1 MPPEPTH
8 CFTYGS
14 LMCEDIMGA
23 VCATRAPFIAATL
36 DGFRRGPV
44 IGQEYPGM
52 QPAPGCRVEGVLY
65 LDLPDAAWARLDHFE
80 GDEYTR
86 ELVTV
91 RTADGRSLAAWT
103 YVFKPEFASRLGL
116 GEWDFQRFLATGKAR
131 FTAQFMGFDE
141 STRP

>member
-23 VCATRAPFIAATL
+23 VCAARAPFVAATL
-36 DGFRRGPV
+36 DGFRRSPV
-44 IGQEYPGM
+44 TGEEYPGM
-52 QPAPGCRVEGVLY
+52 VPAPGEQVEGVLY
-65 LDLPDAAWARLDHFE
+65 LDLPESAWPRLDHFE
-80 GDEYTR
+80 GIEYSR
-86 ELVTV
+86 EQVSV

-103 YVFKPEFASRLGL
+103 YVFKPEFASRLGP